1 MSLIEPILLLDNHP
15 KLIGASCQKTEKES
29 AKVETIDGSE
39 WSDYRQVFPISPV
52 IDVMLL
58 VR

>member
-1 MSLIEPILLLDNHP
+1 MSLIEPVLLLNHP
-15 KLIGASCQKTEKES
+15 TLIGASCRKTGKES

-39 WSDYRQVFPISPV
+39 RSDYRQVFPISPV